1 MNDPKEV
8 LWRLVAGESLSR
20 EETEELFGAL
30 MDGQVSE
37 PIKAALL
44 VALRMKGEAV
54 SEISGAAA
62 AMRRRVIPIPHTSEG
77 IVDTC
82 GTGGDGRGTFNIST
96 AAALVAAAAGVSV
109 AKHGNRSVSSKSGS
123 ADVLAALG
131 VKIEIDPATA
141 GQALDTVG
149 ITFLFAPLLHP
160 AMREVMPVRRELG
173 MRTIFNV
180 LGPLT
185 NPAGA
190 RRQVMGV
197 YSQALVE
204 PIGQVLRD
212 LGAEHALVVHGDGL
226 DEITTTGSTTVSEVR
241 DGEVRTYTLEP
252 ERFGLRRVRVEDL
265 AGGMPEDNAALMHR
279 VFGGET
285 GPLADVTAL
294 NAGAAIYVAGL
305 ASSLEEGVET
315 ARSVLA
321 SGAAAGKLDE
331 LKGFLGWRLRTSW
344 CASPSAA
351 ASRSPSSRRICRR
364 AGRSP
369 GPTMLS
375 WQRSPKRI
383 PQSSPRSRW
392 APLAWARSTAGSIR

>member
-1 MNDPKEV
+1 MTLDPKEV

-54 SEISGAAA
+54 AEISGAAA
-62 AMRRRVIPIPHTSEG
+62 AMRRRVIPIPHTATRV
-77 IVDTC
+77 VDTC

-96 AAALVAAAAGVSV
+96 AAALVAASAGAPV

-141 GQALDTVG
+141 GRALDTVG
-149 ITFLFAPLLHP
+149 IAFLFAPLLHP

-190 RRQVMGV
+190 RRQLMGV
-197 YSQALVE
+197 YAEGLVE
-204 PIGQVLRD
+204 VIAKVLRD
-212 LGAEHALVVHGDGL
+212 LGAEHALVVHGDGM
-226 DEITTTGSTTVSEVR
+226 DEITITGSTTVSEVR
-241 DGEVRTYTLEP
+241 DGEVRTFKLEP
-252 ERFGLRRVRVEDL
+252 ERFGIRRVRVEEL
-265 AGGMPEDNAALMHR
+265 AGGMPDENAALMHR
-279 VFGGET
+279 VFSGEE
-285 GPLADVTAL
+285 GPLSDVTAL

-305 ASSLEEGVET
+305 APTLEDGYEA
-315 ARSVLA
+315 ARASLA
-321 SGAAAGKLDE
+321 SGAAARKLEE
-331 LKGFLGWRLRTSW
+331 LRGFL
-344 CASPSAA
+344 A
-351 ASRSPSSRRICRR
+351 
-364 AGRSP
+364 
-369 GPTMLS
+369 
-375 WQRSPKRI
+375 
-383 PQSSPRSRW
+383 
-392 APLAWARSTAGSIR
+392 

>member
-1 MNDPKEV
+1 MNTVNPLDPKEV

-30 MDGQVSE
+30 MDGLVSE

-54 SEISGAAA
+54 AEITGAAS
-62 AMRRRVIPIPHTSEG
+62 AMRRRVIPIPHTSVG
-77 IVDTC
+77 LVDTC

-96 AAALVAAAAGVSV
+96 AAALVASAAGVAV

-131 VKIEIDPATA
+131 VKIEIDPETA
-141 GQALDTVG
+141 GRTLDQVG

-197 YSQALVE
+197 YSEALVE
-204 PIGQVLRD
+204 PIGQVLCD

-241 DGEVRTYTLEP
+241 DGAVRTYTLEP

-265 AGGMPEDNAALMHR
+265 AGGKPEENAALLR
-279 VFGGET
+279 QVFGGET
-285 GPLADVTAL
+285 GPLSDVTAL

-305 ASSLEEGVET
+305 APTLEEGYES
-315 ARSVLA
+315 ARAALA
-321 SGAAAGKLDE
+321 SGAAARKLE
-331 LKGFLGWRLRTSW
+331 ALVGFLG
-344 CASPSAA
+344 
-351 ASRSPSSRRICRR
+351 
-364 AGRSP
+364 
-369 GPTMLS
+369 
-375 WQRSPKRI
+375 
-383 PQSSPRSRW
+383 
-392 APLAWARSTAGSIR
+392 